1 MNKLLSSVAFG
12 ALLLASAS
20 AHAAD
25 PAQVTEPAQVAEP
38 GAFAGVVEFGGLA
51 RYVAEYGAIDPDAD
65 PVVYHLE
72 DETTLGGVYGA
83 AALWGDL
90 GGVRLGFDGYVE
102 AVSFDEVA
110 DDESLTPRALGVFGA
125 HVGLQLD
132 NAYVG
137 AFGALGR
144 YPDGDND
151 EWLTGVAGGIE
162 ALAQLDPALSLFGRA
177 GYAFAPS
184 DEYDPNAEDPDDV
197 SHEGFVG
204 PFVDLGM
211 TYALSDDLAI
221 LAHVGAGY
229 SDGFDWTEYDDFD
242 ATFTKHPGGYVNW
255 GAKIAYRL
263 PTEFNLN
270 LVASYDGYYAYTV
283 KEQDKTLEHTFKL
296 GLSIP
301 FDDSGTAAGALNPLA
316 TPVAPFRAGYS
327 SDAL

>member
-1 MNKLLSSVAFG
+1 MNKLLSSVAIG

-25 PAQVTEPAQVAEP
+25 PAQVTEPALVAER

-51 RYVAEYGAIDPDAD
+51 RYAAEYDEDGLD
-65 PVVYHLE
+65 

-90 GGVRLGFDGYVE
+90 GGVRLGLDGYVE

-110 DDESLTPRALGVFGA
+110 DNNSLTPRALGVFGA
-125 HVGLQLD
+125 HVGVQLD

-144 YPDGDND
+144 YPDASND

-184 DEYDPNAEDPDDV
+184 DEYDPNAADPYEV
-197 SHEGFVG
+197 SHEGFIG

-229 SDGFDWTEYDDFD
+229 SDGFDDTEYDGVD
-242 ATFTKHPGGYVNW
+242 FTKHPGGYLNW

-270 LVASYDGYYAYTV
+270 LVASYDGYYAYTTV
-283 KEQDKTLEHTFKL
+283 NQDETLEHTFKL
-296 GLSIP
+296 GLSMP
-301 FDDSGTAAGALNPLA
+301 FGDSGKAADALNPLA

>member
-1 MNKLLSSVAFG
+1 MNKLRSSVAVG

-25 PAQVTEPAQVAEP
+25 PAQVTEPAQVAET

-51 RYVAEYGAIDPDAD
+51 RYVAEYGEIDPD
-65 PVVYHLE
+65 VYPDVYGLE

-90 GGVRLGFDGYVE
+90 GGVRLGLDGYVE

-110 DDESLTPRALGVFGA
+110 DDTSLTPRALGVFGA

-132 NAYVG
+132 TAYVG

-144 YPDGDND
+144 YPDRENE
-151 EWLTGVAGGIE
+151 EWQTGVAGGIE

-184 DEYDPNAEDPDDV
+184 EDYDPNAEDPVDV
-197 SHEGFVG
+197 NHEGFIG
-204 PFVDLGM
+204 LFVDLGM

-229 SDGFDWTEYDDFD
+229 SDGFDFTEYDGTDH
-242 ATFTKHPGGYVNW
+242 TKHPGGYLNW

-283 KEQDKTLEHTFKL
+283 KEQDETVEHTFKL
-296 GLSIP
+296 GLSMP
-301 FDDSGTAAGALNPLA
+301 FGDGGTAASALNPLA

-327 SDAL
+327 SDTL